1 MKVAVLQSNYLP
13 WKGYFDLINDV
24 DLFVFYDE
32 VQYTKNDWRNRNL
45 IYSKQGKS
53 WITVP
58 VSYKFGQTI
67 IDTKIQNKIDWK
79 KDNWNKLINAYSKA
93 PYWRNYSDFFYSAYF
108 EHDWNYLY
116 ELNRFFIINIC
127 KEFLKIKTK
136 FADSREYS
144 SEGQKGE
151 KLLSLLS
158 SIGIKN
164 YISGPAAKNYISED
178 EFSARGFNVTWKD
191 YSGYKEYKQIST
203 PFLHQ
208 VSIVDLIFN
217 LGPNASKFIF
227 EKI

>member
-32 VQYTKNDWRNRNL
+32 VQYTKNDWRNRNI

-53 WITVP
+53 WITVL

-127 KEFLKIKTK
+127 KEFLKIK
-136 FADSREYS
+136 
-144 SEGQKGE
+144 
-151 KLLSLLS
+151 
-158 SIGIKN
+158 
-164 YISGPAAKNYISED
+164 
-178 EFSARGFNVTWKD
+178 
-191 YSGYKEYKQIST
+191 
-203 PFLHQ
+203 
-208 VSIVDLIFN
+208 
-217 LGPNASKFIF
+217 
-227 EKI
+227 